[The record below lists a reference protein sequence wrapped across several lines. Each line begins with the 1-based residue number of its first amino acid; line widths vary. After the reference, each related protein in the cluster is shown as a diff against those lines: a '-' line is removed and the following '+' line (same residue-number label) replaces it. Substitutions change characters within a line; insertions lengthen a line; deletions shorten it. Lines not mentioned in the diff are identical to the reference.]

1 MSEQTRESIVG
12 RLKREALKDP
22 ETGWL
27 SDLARRGLAWEERE
41 EVIVIGKD
49 WFGSVDIGH
58 LAGIVEI
65 IAERHAK
72 ELAEKLAQSERARDA
87 LRIQRNE
94 YRAEAKE
101 LKHESANLF
110 VDLAE
115 GASRRH
121 IRLIKFLTHRINQLR
136 SSHKSLKRE
145 NTLLRARLRATQT
158 NQTNQEN

>member
-1 MSEQTRESIVG
+1 MSKQTREKIIG

-27 SDLARRGLAWEERE
+27 SDLARRGLAWEERD
-41 EVIVIGKD
+41 EVIAIGE
-49 WFGSVDIGH
+49 WFGSVDVGH

-65 IAERHAK
+65 IAEQHTK
-72 ELAEKLAQSERARDA
+72 ELAEKLAQSERAREA

-110 VDLAE
+110 FDLAE
-115 GASRRH
+115 GASERH
-121 IRLIKFLTHRINQLR
+121 VRLIKTLTHRINQLR

-145 NTLLRARLRATQT
+145 NTLLRARLRDVLT

>member
-1 MSEQTRESIVG
+1 MSEQTREAIVEQ
-12 RLKREALKDP
+12 LKREALEDP

-27 SDLARRGLAWEERE
+27 SDLARRGLRWEERNE
-41 EVIVIGKD
+41 AIIID
-49 WFGSVDIGH
+49 AWYGSVDIGH
-58 LAGIVEI
+58 LAEVVEA

-101 LKHESANLF
+101 LKHEKANLF

-121 IRLIKFLTHRINQLR
+121 IRLLKVLTHRINQLR

-145 NTLLRARLRATQT
+145 NTLLRARVRAAQT